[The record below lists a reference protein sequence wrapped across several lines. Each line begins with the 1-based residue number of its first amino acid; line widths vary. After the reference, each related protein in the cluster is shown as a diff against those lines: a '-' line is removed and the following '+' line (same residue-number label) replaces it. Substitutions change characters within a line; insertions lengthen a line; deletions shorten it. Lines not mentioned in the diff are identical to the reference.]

1 MLKEIIVGT
10 SILALGPFALSGCST
25 NPPKVAIQVKPAVRV
40 PLNLPSTDTINQ
52 REVKWIIVTPENVDD
67 VFHKLSKESVDGAI
81 FGLTDTGYENLSLN
95 MAAIRKLVQQQ
106 QAIIIAYE
114 EYYKDQDNA
123 LIEHNKQFK

>member
-10 SILALGPFALSGCST
+10 SMLALGPFALSGCST
-25 NPPKVAIQVKPAVRV
+25 NPPKVAIQIKPADRV
-40 PLNLPSTDTINQ
+40 PLNLPNTDTINQ
-52 REVKWIIVTPENVDD
+52 KEVKWIIVTSENVEE
-67 VFHKLSKESVDGAI
+67 VFHKLTKNGVDGAI

-95 MAAIRKLVQQQ
+95 IASIRKLVQQQ

-123 LIEHNKQFK
+123 LTEHNKQFE

>member
-10 SILALGPFALSGCST
+10 SMLALGPFALSGCST
-25 NPPKVAIQVKPAVRV
+25 NPPKVAIQIKPAVRV
-40 PLNLPSTDTINQ
+40 PLNLPNTDTINQ
-52 REVKWIIVTPENVDD
+52 KEVKWIIVTSENVEE
-67 VFHKLSKESVDGAI
+67 VFHKLTKNGVDGAI

-95 MAAIRKLVQQQ
+95 IASIRKLVQQQ

-123 LIEHNKQFK
+123 LTEHNKQFE

>member
-1 MLKEIIVGT
+1 MLKEIVIGT

-25 NPPKVAIQVKPAVRV
+25 NPPKVAIQIKPADRV
-40 PLNLPSTDTINQ
+40 PLNLPNTDTINQ
-52 REVKWIIVTPENVDD
+52 KEVKWIIVTSENVEE
-67 VFHKLSKESVDGAI
+67 VFHKLTKNGVDGAI

-95 MAAIRKLVQQQ
+95 IASIRKLVQQQ

-123 LIEHNKQFK
+123 IKEHNTQFE

>member
-10 SILALGPFALSGCST
+10 SILALGPFALSGCNT

-67 VFHKLSKESVDGAI
+67 VFHKLTKNGVDGAV

-95 MAAIRKLVQQQ
+95 VASIRKLVQQQ

-123 LIEHNKQFK
+123 LTEHNKQFE

>member
-10 SILALGPFALSGCST
+10 SMLALGPFALSGCST
-25 NPPKVAIQVKPAVRV
+25 NPPKVAIQIKPAVRV
-40 PLNLPSTDTINQ
+40 PLNLPNTDTINHK
-52 REVKWIIVTPENVDD
+52 EVKWIILTKDNMEE
-67 VFHKLSKESVDGAI
+67 VFYKLSKESVDGAV

>member
-67 VFHKLSKESVDGAI
+67 VFHKLTKNGVDGAV

-95 MAAIRKLVQQQ
+95 IASIRKLVQQQ

-123 LIEHNKQFK
+123 LTEHNKQFE

>member
-10 SILALGPFALSGCST
+10 SMLALGPFALSGCST
-25 NPPKVAIQVKPAVRV
+25 NPPKVAIQIKPAVRV
-40 PLNLPSTDTINQ
+40 PLNLPNTDTINQ
-52 REVKWIIVTPENVDD
+52 KEVKWIIVTSENVEE
-67 VFHKLSKESVDGAI
+67 VFHKLTKNGVDGAI

-95 MAAIRKLVQQQ
+95 IAAIRKLVQQQ

-123 LIEHNKQFK
+123 LTEHNKQFE

>member
-1 MLKEIIVGT
+1 MLKEIVIGT

-25 NPPKVAIQVKPAVRV
+25 NPPKVAIQIKPADRV
-40 PLNLPSTDTINQ
+40 PLNLPNTDTINQ
-52 REVKWIIVTPENVDD
+52 KEVKWIIVTSENVEE
-67 VFHKLSKESVDGAI
+67 VFHKLTKNGVDGAI

-95 MAAIRKLVQQQ
+95 IASIRKLVQQQ

-123 LIEHNKQFK
+123 LTEHNKQFE